1 MAIDISTFDKDQLA
15 DYAKAELGIDLDLRK
30 GIEKLRT
37 EITAQQAHVAKR
49 QQTPATVKKEAPKF
63 LLNRDTGMVFKYTD
77 QLRAHLTNAIACD
90 ENGNPA

>member
-1 MAIDISTFDKDQLA
+1 MATDISEFDKDQLA

-30 GIEKLRT
+30 KIENLRT
-37 EITAQQAHVAKR
+37 EVAAQQAHVAKR
-49 QQTPATVKKEAPKF
+49 QQAPAAEKKAAPKF